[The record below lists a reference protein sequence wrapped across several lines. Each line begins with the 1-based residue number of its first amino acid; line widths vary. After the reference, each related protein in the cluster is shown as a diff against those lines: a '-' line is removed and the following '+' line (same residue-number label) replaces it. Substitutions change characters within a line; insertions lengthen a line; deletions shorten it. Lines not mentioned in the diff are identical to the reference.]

1 MIGKWIRGF
10 GYLPFIV
17 TVFILF
23 SFTNDI
29 NQRKKKVLVIHSY
42 HQGLLWTDDITK
54 GINSVFGKRGD
65 IEVHTE
71 YLDSKRNIDSVYFKE
86 LYRLYKLKHRNI
98 KYDAILVSDNNAL
111 YFVRDHREEFFKDV
125 PLVFCAIDQFSDS
138 LIRGMN
144 NITGVTE
151 EIDFKKT
158 VEIMLALHPDVR
170 NIVIVNDNQSVS
182 AKINRQFIKDFWP
195 SLNTKVNYSFLE
207 NMTIPELL
215 TRINKLDD
223 SNIILLTNFTRDSEG
238 NYISYQ
244 ENIELIKG
252 VTSLPIY
259 SGWDFYL
266 GKGIVG
272 GMLTSGFDEGRL
284 AAECVVKV
292 IDGVDPDSIPIIRSG
307 YNHWKFDYSQLVKH
321 VSNLDVIPKNSVII
335 NRPPNFYQKNKNILI
350 VAALLVILF
359 SSLLLE
365 NEARN
370 RRKAKQLKETNKE
383 LDRRVD
389 EKTKA
394 LKDANILL
402 EDQKQKIV
410 RQNKE
415 LEKHRNNL
423 LELVRERTID
433 LENANEKLRA
443 GRARLLM
450 MLDVSSDGA
459 WEYNY
464 SEDTFKLSD
473 RTWERL
479 GYSKEEVSD
488 KLDFVDSLLHPDDKN
503 RLIKNRMKYVLGKK
517 GIYNNEYRIKS
528 RDGKWIWLL
537 SRGKILEYSESG
549 YPKLIVGT
557 HTDITDI
564 KIAEEQLKKEEKRL
578 RDSEKRWR
586 SLFEKAQEEIL
597 VLDNNG
603 NILDANIAACSWL
616 GFTQEGI
623 KLLNISDIDKDHS
636 SFDFKSLYL
645 DKLNNFNSSISFDS
659 VQIRKD
665 GSDFPVAVNLNYV
678 EFEES
683 KMILAI
689 VSDLSRRKET
699 EREVLNAII
708 STEENERSRLA
719 RDLHDTIGPL
729 LSSIKLYLSTLF
741 KTQSQ
746 ERKVKLLSLSEEA
759 INEAVSSVRQ
769 ITNNLSP
776 QALADYGIVS
786 ALSSFVQ
793 KINTSSQIKTEFKVS
808 GFEYRVP
815 KEVELAIYRVATE
828 LMNNT
833 IKHSG
838 AKKIFISLENMNGE
852 VVMIYK
858 DNGKGVI
865 KDNSMELSKGRGIRN
880 INIRLKSL
888 NGIFTITSEPDWGF
902 VANIRIPLKIQ
913 SWINKG

>member
-1 MIGKWIRGF
+1 MIGKWLKVFR
-10 GYLPFIV
+10 YLPLLFIV
-17 TVFILF
+17 FLLF
-23 SFTNDI
+23 SFSNKI

-42 HQGLLWTDDITK
+42 HQGLIWTDDISK
-54 GINSVFGKRGD
+54 GISSVFIGRGD

-71 YLDSKRNIDSVYFKE
+71 YLDSKRNIDSVYFEE
-86 LYRLYKLKHRNI
+86 LYRLYKYKHRNI

-111 YFVRDHREEFFKDV
+111 YFVRDNREEFFKDV
-125 PLVFCAIDQFSDS
+125 PIVFCAIDQFTDS
-138 LIRGMN
+138 LIKGMSH
-144 NITGVTE
+144 ITGVTE

-158 VEIMLALHPDVR
+158 VEVMLKLHPDAKE
-170 NIVIVNDNQSVS
+170 IVIVNDNESVS
-182 AKINRQFIKDFWP
+182 AKINRQFIKDFW
-195 SLNTKVNYSFLE
+195 SDLKTDINYRFLE
-207 NMTIPELL
+207 NITIPELL
-215 TRINKLDD
+215 GKINKLDK

-272 GMLTSGFDEGRL
+272 GMLTSGFDQGRL
-284 AAECVVKV
+284 AAETVIKV
-292 IDGVDPDSIPIIRSG
+292 IDGADPDSIPIVRSG

-321 VSNLDVIPKNSVII
+321 VPNLRKIPKKSIVI
-335 NRPPNFYQKNKNILI
+335 NKPLNFYEKNRNILI
-350 VAALLVILF
+350 VVTALVMLF
-359 SSLLLE
+359 SLLLIE

-370 RRKAKQLKETNKE
+370 RRKAKRLKETNRE

-394 LKDANILL
+394 LKDANNIL
-402 EDQKQKIV
+402 EDRKQKIV
-410 RQNKE
+410 LQNEE
-415 LEKHRNNL
+415 LEKHKNNL
-423 LELVRERTID
+423 LELVKERTID
-433 LENANEKLRA
+433 LEKANEKLRA
-443 GRARLLM
+443 GRTRLLM

-464 SEDTFKLSD
+464 SEDTFKLSN

-488 KLDFVDSLLHPDDKN
+488 RLKFVDSLLHPDDKS
-503 RLIKNRMKYVLGKK
+503 RLIKYRIKYVLGKK
-517 GIYNNEYRIKS
+517 GIYNNEYRLKAK
-528 RDGKWIWLL
+528 DGSWVWML
-537 SRGKILEYSESG
+537 SRGKILEYSDSG

-557 HTDITDI
+557 HMDITDR
-564 KIAEEQLKKEEKRL
+564 KIAEEQLRKEGKRL
-578 RDSEKRWR
+578 RESEKRWR
-586 SLFEKAQEEIL
+586 SLFEQAQEEIL
-597 VLDNNG
+597 VLDSYG
-603 NILDANIAACSWL
+603 NILDANFAACKWL
-616 GFTQEGI
+616 GYTYQGI
-623 KLLNISDIDKDHS
+623 KQLNISDIDKEYS
-636 SFDFKSLYL
+636 SSKFKSIYL
-645 DKLNNFNSSISFDS
+645 DNINNYNSLLTFDS
-659 VQIRKD
+659 VQVRKD
-665 GSDFPVAVNLNYV
+665 GSDFPVEVNLNYI
-678 EFEES
+678 EFEDS

-699 EREVLNAII
+699 ERDVLNAII
-708 STEENERSRLA
+708 STEENERRRFA

-746 ERKVKLLSLSEEA
+746 ERKIKLFNLSEEA

-776 QALADYGIVS
+776 QALTDYGIVS
-786 ALSSFVQ
+786 ALNSFIQ
-793 KINTSSQIKTEFKVS
+793 KLSTSSHIKTEFIVT

-815 KEVELAIYRVATE
+815 KEVELALYRVSTE
-828 LMNNT
+828 LINNT

-838 AKKIFISLENMNGE
+838 AKKIFISLDNSSGE

-858 DNGKGVI
+858 DDGKGVI

-888 NGIFTITSEPDWGF
+888 NGVFTITSEPNWGF
-902 VANIRIPLKIQ
+902 VANIRIPLKLQ